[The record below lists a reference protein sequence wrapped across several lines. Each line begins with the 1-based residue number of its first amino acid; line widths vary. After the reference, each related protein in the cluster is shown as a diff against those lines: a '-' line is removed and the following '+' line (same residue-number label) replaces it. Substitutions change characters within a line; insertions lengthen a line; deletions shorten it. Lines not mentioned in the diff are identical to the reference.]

1 MQYRK
6 IHIIGSVASGKTS
19 LASKLS
25 KDFHIPHYE
34 LDNVVWKRFQSGD
47 VRRSEKERDAYLS
60 KIITSD
66 SWINEGVHY
75 QWVTESFVHAE
86 LIIFLDTRYSKRIYR
101 IIKRFFLQKLGIE
114 KSNYKP
120 SFSMF
125 KRMFRWNRYFEKVS
139 KREII
144 ELLKEFDH
152 KVIIMRDHHELEVYL
167 REKEVKEMEDVDV
180 SATQ

>member
-47 VRRSEKERDAYLS
+47 VQRSEKERDAYLS
-60 KIITSD
+60 KIVTSD

-75 QWVTESFVHAE
+75 QWVIESFVHAE

-101 IIKRFFLQKLGIE
+101 IIKRFILQKLGIE

-120 SFSMF
+120 TFLIF

-152 KVIIMRDHHELEVYL
+152 KVIIMRDHHQLEVYL
-167 REKEVKEMEDVDV
+167 REKEVKEIENADV
-180 SATQ
+180 SASQ